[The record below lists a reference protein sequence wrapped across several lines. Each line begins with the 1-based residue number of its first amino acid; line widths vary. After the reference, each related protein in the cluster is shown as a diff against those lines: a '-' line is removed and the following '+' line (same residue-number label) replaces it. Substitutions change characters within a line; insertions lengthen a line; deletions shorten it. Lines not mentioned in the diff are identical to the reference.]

1 MSYTD
6 GEDWEKCCK
15 IIDKLTDIGDEN
27 ILGSCVTM
35 LCANIKE
42 AQDLVI
48 GQYQEVLD
56 DDEY

>member
-6 GEDWEKCCK
+6 GEDWEKCCE

-56 DDEY
+56 DDYY